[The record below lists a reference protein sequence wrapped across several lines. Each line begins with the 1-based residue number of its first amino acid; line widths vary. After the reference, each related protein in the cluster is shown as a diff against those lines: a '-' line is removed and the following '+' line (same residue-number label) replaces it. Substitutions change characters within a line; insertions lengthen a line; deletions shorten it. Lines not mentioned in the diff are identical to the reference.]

1 MPSFDVVSELQVF
14 EVKHAVQNTEKRLP
28 TALIL
33 KAAISVFN

>member
-1 MPSFDVVSELQVF
+1 MPSFDVVSELQVLRLSTQF
-14 EVKHAVQNTEKRLP
+14 KIPKKKLP